1 MCRCVCVFAHVL
13 LMYMCLCIFAFC
25 VFVLQYCVYAAYAG
39 SRRPTYANEANS
51 QQPASLSLVCLCV
64 CVCTQSII
72 HAIIDTKQ
80 ERRSQ
85 PASLGILIN
94 YNSNNNV
101 AWNVVN
107 TVQKVAKNLF
117 ALLRRRWQS
126 TVILFVIRHLN
137 TLLDLVIRL
146 GVVAFALPSGS
157 WF

>member
-1 MCRCVCVFAHVL
+1 MCVCVCTCIT
-13 LMYMCLCIFAFC
+13 YMCLCIFAFC

-39 SRRPTYANEANS
+39 NRRPTYANEANS
-51 QQPASLSLVCLCV
+51 LPACPSCACV
-64 CVCTQSII
+64 CACVY
-72 HAIIDTKQ
+72 TKYHSRYHWHQ
-80 ERRSQ
+80 TRAPQ

-94 YNSNNNV
+94 YNSSNNSKSNNNM

>member
-1 MCRCVCVFAHVL
+1 MCVCECLH
-13 LMYMCLCIFAFC
+13 MYYLYVPMYICFLCICIAILC
-25 VFVLQYCVYAAYAG
+25 IRSVCRKQASHLCK
-39 SRRPTYANEANS
+39 RS
-51 QQPASLSLVCLCV
+51 QQPASLSLVSLCA

-94 YNSNNNV
+94 YNSSNNV